1 MSFKREGPDR
11 IILTL
16 TQAQFSA
23 ILFALGIATGRSEEE
38 LLRHEW
44 LRVAD
49 AINVGNPDWNPYF
62 PPGKPSDLSN
72 N

>member
-1 MSFKREGPDR
+1 MSFKRDSHDR

-16 TQAQFSA
+16 TQAQFSG
-23 ILFALGIATGRSEEE
+23 ILLALGIATGREEKP
-38 LLRHEW
+38 LRDEW
-44 LRVAD
+44 LRLAD

-62 PPGKPSDLSN
+62 PPDKPFDLSN